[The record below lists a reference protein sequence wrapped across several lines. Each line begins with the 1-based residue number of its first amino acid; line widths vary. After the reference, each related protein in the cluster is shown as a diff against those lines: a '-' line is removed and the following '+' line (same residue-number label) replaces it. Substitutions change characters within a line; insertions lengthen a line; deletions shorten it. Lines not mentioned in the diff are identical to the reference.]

1 MGPKGVAGG
10 SGVTGPTGPA
20 GATGA
25 RGPTGPVGSTGPEG
39 DAGSTGPTGPAGPP
53 PPAPPAPF
61 LYNTGLTGGS
71 NSEYLSWTATATEP
85 PGTGAWGVRGSAA
98 VLIGGRTPLLYA
110 ATDVFPQTGSAVA
123 VGADVVAGDQQFQ
136 DATGV
141 GPGTAQRAQGADAV
155 AVGYFAG
162 AFNQGS
168 GSVAAGPNA
177 GRNAVPS
184 LCVSAGVNSM
194 WTYVDGAS
202 AGTVACGFNAA
213 FVGSPGVSVAV
224 GANAYP
230 GTGPLAPHT
239 LLLNASGAA
248 TGALSGDTPVV
259 ASVRGVAVLPPTA
272 VPLFYNP
279 ATAEVSQGLL
289 P

>member
-1 MGPKGVAGG
+1 VGPKGVAGG

-25 RGPTGPVGSTGPEG
+25 RGPTGPAGSTGPEG
-39 DAGSTGPTGPAGPP
+39 DAGPTGPTGPAGPP

-123 VGADVVAGDQQFQ
+123 VGVDVVAGNQQFQ

-155 AVGYFAG
+155 GVGYFAG
-162 AFNQGS
+162 AF
-168 GSVAAGPNA
+168 NA

-239 LLLNASGAA
+239 LLLNASGVT
-248 TGALSGDTPVV
+248 TGALTGDTSVV

-272 VPLFYNP
+272 VPLYYNP